1 MAPMQLIGEH
11 DGMKFYW
18 AAPGQFTK
26 PGVHYWDGRQNV
38 HLVPNASEEA
48 QRLRAL
54 IDSPEMDNFL
64 RAVHIEAAHQ
74 VEKWGMAN
82 DRAKRPADWFWLVG
96 YLAGKALHSTVAG
109 DHEKALHHCIS
120 TSAAL
125 YTRPDESRVG
135 KECVS
140 TCRKRWSPN

>member
-1 MAPMQLIGEH
+1 MIRRPPRSTRTDTLFPYTTLFRAERAMNAMAPMQLIGEH

-96 YLAGKALHSTVAG
+96 YLAGKIGRAHV
-109 DHEKALHHCIS
+109 
-120 TSAAL
+120 
-125 YTRPDESRVG
+125 
-135 KECVS
+135 
-140 TCRKRWSPN
+140 

>member
-1 MAPMQLIGEH
+1 
-11 DGMKFYW
+11 
-18 AAPGQFTK
+18 
-26 PGVHYWDGRQNV
+26 
-38 HLVPNASEEA
+38 
-48 QRLRAL
+48 
-54 IDSPEMDNFL
+54 MDNFL

-125 YTRPDESRVG
+125 YNWHCSIKGVDVRMCPGRSDLADMVESMRSEEHTSELQSLMRISYAVFCL
-135 KECVS
+135 KKKKHQRYKLS
-140 TCRKRWSPN
+140 HS